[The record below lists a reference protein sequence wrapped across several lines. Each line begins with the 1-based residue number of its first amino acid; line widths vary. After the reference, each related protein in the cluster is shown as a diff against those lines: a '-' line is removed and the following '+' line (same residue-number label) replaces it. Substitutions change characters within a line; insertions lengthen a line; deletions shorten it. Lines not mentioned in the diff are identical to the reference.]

1 MRRDARVS
9 VVIPCR
15 NAEPFLAEAIESVLA
30 QRGVEVETV
39 VVDDGSSDASWRIA
53 QSYGGRIVAVRQ
65 EGRGACHARN
75 SGARLATGTHLMFL
89 DADDVL
95 GAGALA
101 ALLGALDGRTDRV
114 AACGWSWLVRAGR
127 WWRVVPGL
135 PLEPPQG
142 DAVAGWLEGWYVPPC
157 AVLWPRE
164 AFEATGGWDETVL
177 ADQDGDLMLRALI
190 GGVAIAAAAGGH
202 AYYRDH
208 GSARMSVSKDISAA
222 ALRSRREVIDRAAAR
237 LREDGRFEIY
247 RLSIGRAYHRL
258 AKMAYDADPAFALAC
273 DRAAARLAGRDAIA
287 GHRAHRVLCRL
298 VGLDRERRF
307 ARAVRRTGVLRLG
320 RRVRRSF
327 LTRYGGAASAG
338 GVAASSAEDVGRA
351 PAERHVAR

>member
-1 MRRDARVS
+1 MRHDVRVS

-15 NAEPFLAEAIESVLA
+15 NAEQFLAEAIESVLA

-39 VVDDGSSDASWRIA
+39 VVDDGSTDGSWRIA
-53 QSYGGRIVAVRQ
+53 RSYGGRIVAVRQ

-95 GAGALA
+95 GAGALV
-101 ALLGALDGRTDRV
+101 ALVDALEGRTDRV
-114 AACGWSWLVRAGR
+114 AACGWSWLVRVGR
-127 WWRVVPGL
+127 WWRVRPG
-135 PLEPPQG
+135 PGLEPPQG
-142 DAVAGWLEGWYVPPC
+142 DAIAGWLEGWYVPPC

-164 AFEATGGWDETVL
+164 AFEATGGWDEMVL

-190 GGVAIAAAAGGH
+190 GGMRIAAAVGGH

-208 GSARMSVSKDISAA
+208 GTARLSVSKNISAA

-237 LREDGRFEIY
+237 LREDGRFERY
-247 RLSIGRAYHRL
+247 RLSIARAYHRL
-258 AKMAYDADPAFALAC
+258 AKMAYDGDRDFALEC
-273 DRAAARLAGRDAIA
+273 HREGARLAGRDAIT
-287 GHRAHRVLCRL
+287 GHRAHRTLCRL

-307 ARAVRRTGVLRLG
+307 ARAVRRTGALRLG

-327 LTRYGGAASAG
+327 LPRYSGHVTTGDA
-338 GVAASSAEDVGRA
+338 GVAAVGGA
-351 PAERHVAR
+351 GGNSAERHAAR